1 MLSRMRASR
10 DADNPP
16 PLIVGS
22 FRPIML
28 EFDPAVACVA
38 RAGAAADAT
47 NAADATAPVNTLRRS
62 GMSIS
67 PFTAS
72 RRYFGNRAK

>member
-16 PLIVGS
+16 PLIVRS
-22 FRPIML
+22 LRPIML
-28 EFDPAVACVA
+28 QFDPAVACVA

-47 NAADATAPVNTLRRS
+47 SAADAAAPVNTVRRS
-62 GMSIS
+62 GISIS

-72 RRYFGNRAK
+72 RRYFGNSAK

>member
-1 MLSRMRASR
+1 MRASR

-16 PLIVGS
+16 PLIVRS
-22 FRPIML
+22 LRPIML
-28 EFDPAVACVA
+28 QFDAAVACIA

-47 NAADATAPVNTLRRS
+47 SAADAAAPVNTVRRS
-62 GMSIS
+62 GISIS

-72 RRYFGNRAK
+72 RRYFGNSAK